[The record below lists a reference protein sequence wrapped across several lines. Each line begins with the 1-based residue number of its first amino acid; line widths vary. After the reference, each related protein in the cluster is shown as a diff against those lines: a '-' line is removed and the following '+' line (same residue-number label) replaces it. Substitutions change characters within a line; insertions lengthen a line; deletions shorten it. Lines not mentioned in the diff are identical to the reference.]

1 MIEKYG
7 YIFIAHN
14 KNKLQ
19 TLFGK
24 ATSDSQLKIGYE
36 NLFTND
42 ISPFDEEDWMD
53 EVRSIFA
60 NEKRHGI
67 TRVIPGRLN
76 MQIAETKDEADCLN
90 GLDNLIAIQIV
101 KEKRYKDMYMFGPI
115 NPKFQEHNHGVLPCS
130 RLDFNGNL
138 PFKKERFGNR
148 TFDVAIEARYQ
159 LQRQG
164 DCGAMLAT
172 FNLEILK

>member
-1 MIEKYG
+1 MKEKYG
-7 YIFIAHN
+7 YIFIAESTN
-14 KNKLQ
+14 QLQ

-24 ATSDSQLKIGYE
+24 AKSPSQLIIGYE

-42 ISPFDEEDWMD
+42 ISLFDKEDWMN
-53 EVRSIFA
+53 EVQLIFA
-60 NEKRHGI
+60 NEKRSGI
-67 TRVIPGRLN
+67 TQIIPARLN
-76 MQIAETKDEADCLN
+76 MQITETREEADYLK

-101 KEKRYKDMYMFGPI
+101 KEKSYKDTYMFGPI
-115 NPKFQEHNHGVLPCS
+115 NPKFQENNHGVLPCS

-148 TFDVAIEARYQ
+148 TFEVAMEARYQ

-164 DCGAMLAT
+164 DCGATLAT
-172 FNLEILK
+172 FNLELLK